1 MILPLIIIIFCIIC
15 TITKK
20 KDEMHI
26 IHKSVLNSNLCE
38 SIIKVSEKYKL
49 DDYAEDVD
57 GKPVEQID
65 IYDDEDGCRRHDPVL
80 NKELWDICKNIYD
93 VHIKKYQP
101 KLPGFV
107 FLRKY
112 TPDERSSL
120 PIHLDGNKMTVS
132 FLLSSKNDC
141 EGGELYLFDRKTS
154 RENVRVNFETN
165 HGKQEFLNKFKKL
178 PIIDYDQGDM
188 ISYSG
193 KHHLHGVLPVTK
205 GFRYAM
211 CFFFD

>member
-26 IHKSVLNSNLCE
+26 IHKSVLNRNLCE
-38 SIIKVSEKYKL
+38 NVIKVSKKYEL
-49 DDYAEDVD
+49 DDYMDEVD
-57 GKPVEQID
+57 GKPANQID
-65 IYDDEDGCRRHDPVL
+65 IYDDDESNPVL

-101 KLPGFV
+101 KPPGYI

-112 TPDERSSL
+112 TPDERFSL
-120 PIHLDGNKMTVS
+120 PIHLDENKTTVS
-132 FLLSSKNDC
+132 FLISSKKDC

-154 RENVRVNFETN
+154 RENRRVNFETSR
-165 HGKQEFLNKFKKL
+165 GKQEFLNKFKKL
-178 PIIDYDQGDM
+178 PIVDYDQGDM

-193 KHHLHGVLPVTK
+193 DHHLHGVLPVTK